1 MLLYIL
7 SFLNKIFDWEMKKIK
22 HSYII
27 KVNGLKSFK
36 YYNIFKILFFIYLSM
51 IYKQN
56 NIFIF
61 FIFCKFHKN
70 ILDNK

>member
-1 MLLYIL
+1 
-7 SFLNKIFDWEMKKIK
+7 MKKIK

-51 IYKQN
+51 LYNQN
-56 NIFIF
+56 NII
-61 FIFCKFHKN
+61 IYN
-70 ILDNK
+70 IS